1 MNLIKIKCYIS
12 ENISDIMSYNEIL
25 NLDVGGTK
33 FKTSRQ
39 TLMREPGS
47 LLGRMFDI
55 DSPLQPAAM
64 QDGAYF
70 LDRDPEKFK
79 VILNYLR
86 EDELAELT
94 KTDLI
99 NLKIEARYFQLTKL
113 QAEIKSRLDKID
125 VYKFRYKEECYTVAK
140 SNFCDIP
147 FSAIVNFL
155 EKGLNAEHA
164 FHSLEDM
171 VKPASDDDTIYLE
184 AEQEDPLDCQNYILA
199 ARHHLVFH
207 QKYMLAKATYI
218 NFNICQWV
226 FKVRSE
232 FAFKDSESS
241 FYKCLKESDPSIHVC
256 YNFILDKDLNYIP
269 LSICICGEENCD
281 SNNSPVRPF
290 FSDKEKIMDS
300 LEKLKSSN
308 SIIDSLVPEDSRSI
322 VDRTLSA
329 LGFLSQNKML
339 A

>member
-1 MNLIKIKCYIS
+1 MLYFRKILG
-12 ENISDIMSYNEIL
+12 IMSYNEIL

-140 SNFCDIP
+140 SYFGNVP
-147 FSAIVNFL
+147 FSALVNFL
-155 EKGLNAEHA
+155 EKGLYAKDA
-164 FHSLEDM
+164 FDDIYDI
-171 VKPASDDDTIYLE
+171 VKPACDDDTIYLE
-184 AEQEDPLDCQNYILA
+184 AEQEDPISHCQNYILS
-199 ARHHLVFH
+199 ARNHLVFH
-207 QKYMLAKATYI
+207 QKYMLAKATFI

-226 FKVRSE
+226 VKVRSE
-232 FAFKDSESS
+232 IAFKDSESS
-241 FYKCLKESDPSIHVC
+241 FYKCLKESDLSIHVC
-256 YNFILDKDLNYIP
+256 YNFILDKDLNYKP
-269 LSICICGEENCD
+269 LSICICGEEYCE
-281 SNNSPVRPF
+281 SESPF

-300 LEKLKSSN
+300 LEKFKSSN
-308 SIIDSLVPEDSRSI
+308 SIIDCPEPESRSI